1 LILYT
6 KARIVLTKI
15 VTVEQMQVIEKAADA
30 SGLSYAQMM
39 ENAGCSIAHRI
50 LEHWTR
56 MEGKSVVILVGSGNN
71 GGDGLVVGHYLH
83 DAGAEIHA
91 YLSKQRTA
99 EDKNLKRLKED
110 GCEIVIASEDA
121 KRKKLRQWVSKAD
134 FVIDAVLGTGF
145 KLPLRGN
152 AKSILGE
159 VSLAMQDRDRTP
171 IIVGVDCPSGLDCDH
186 GEVAD
191 EALSCDLTVTLAA
204 AKPGLFIFPGAN
216 KVGKLFIGDIGI
228 DQELKEIASVEL
240 ELATADTVKAWV
252 PARPKNAHKGTFG
265 RALIV
270 AGSVNY
276 PGSAALAA
284 LGAYRVG
291 AGLVT
296 LAVPA
301 PVQMMLAPQVPE
313 ATWIVLPD
321 ELGVIAEKATDVLV
335 KELKNIQAML
345 VGPGFGKEPTTA
357 NFLQQLL
364 SGEST
369 KTRGKMGLVP
379 TDREKAM
386 EPKLEIP
393 CVIDADGLRLL
404 SKISSWPSLLPPLS
418 ILTPHPG
425 EMSAMTGVAID
436 DIQTDRVKHAQ
447 KAADEW
453 GHIVVLKG
461 AFTVIAAP
469 DGKCAVL
476 PFATPALASAGTGD
490 VLAGVITGL
499 RAQGVGPY
507 EAAVLGAYLHGRA
520 GELAAEMVGS
530 LAGVIA
536 GDVVDSLA
544 LAMAE
549 LNGGLSRI

>member
-1 LILYT
+1 MIHQK
-6 KARIVLTKI
+6 KARTVLTKI
-15 VTVEQMQVIEKAADA
+15 VTVDQMQEIEKAADA

-39 ENAGCSIAHRI
+39 ENAGCSIAHTI

-56 MEGKSVVILVGSGNN
+56 MEGKCVVILAGSGNN

-83 DAGAEIHA
+83 GAGAKIRA
-91 YLSKQRTA
+91 YMSKQRSA
-99 EDKNLKRLKED
+99 GDPNLKRLKED
-110 GCEIVIASEDA
+110 GCEVVVASEDP
-121 KRKKLRQWVSKAD
+121 KRKRLREWISDAD
-134 FVIDAVLGTGF
+134 FIIDAVLGTGF

-159 VSLAMQDRDRTP
+159 VNQALEARDRIP

-186 GEVAD
+186 GQVAD
-191 EALSCDLTVTLAA
+191 EALPCDLTVTLAA
-204 AKPGLFIFPGAN
+204 AKPGLFIFPGAD
-216 KVGKLFIGDIGI
+216 KVGKLFVGDIGI
-228 DQELKEIASVEL
+228 EEGLKEIASVEL
-240 ELATADTVKAWV
+240 ELATADTVRIWV

-276 PGSAALAA
+276 PGAAALAA

-291 AGLVT
+291 TGLVT

-301 PVQMMLAPQVPE
+301 PVQLMLAPQVPE
-313 ATWIVLPD
+313 VTWIILPD
-321 ELGVIAEKATDVLV
+321 ELGVIAENASDVLAKDLENV
-335 KELKNIQAML
+335 QAML
-345 VGPGFGKEPTTA
+345 IGPGFGQEPTTA
-357 NFLQQLL
+357 SFMQQVM
-364 SGEST
+364 SGERS
-369 KTRGKMGLVP
+369 KTRGNMGLVP
-379 TDREKAM
+379 TDREKAKK
-386 EPKLEIP
+386 PKVGIP

-404 SKISSWPSLLPPLS
+404 IKIPDWQSHLPPLS

-425 EMSAMTGVAID
+425 EMSEMTGIAID
-436 DIQTDRVKHAQ
+436 EIQTDRVKHAQ
-447 KAADEW
+447 QAADEW

-461 AFTVIAAP
+461 AFTVVAAP

-476 PFATPALASAGTGD
+476 PFATPALARAGTGD

>member
-1 LILYT
+1 MLHK
-6 KARIVLTKI
+6 KARTVLTKI
-15 VTVEQMQVIEKAADA
+15 VTVNQMQIIEKAADA
-30 SGLSYAQMM
+30 SGLNYTQMM
-39 ENAGCSIAHRI
+39 ENAGRSIAHTILKHWARI
-50 LEHWTR
+50 
-56 MEGKSVVILVGSGNN
+56 EGKCIVILVGSGNN

-83 DAGAEIHA
+83 DAGATILA
-91 YLSKQRTA
+91 YLSKQRAAGDT
-99 EDKNLKRLKED
+99 NLKRLTED
-110 GCEIVIASEDA
+110 GCEVVVASEDP
-121 KRKKLRQWVSKAD
+121 KRKKLREWIGEAD

-159 VSLAMQDRDRTP
+159 VNQALQARERIP

-191 EALSCDLTVTLAA
+191 EALPCDLTVTLAA
-204 AKPGLFIFPGAN
+204 AKPGLFIFPGAD
-216 KVGKLFIGDIGI
+216 KVGKLFLGDIGI
-228 DQELKEIASVEL
+228 KEDLKEITSVEL
-240 ELATADTVKAWV
+240 ELATADTVKVWV

-270 AGSVNY
+270 AGSINY
-276 PGSAALAA
+276 PGAAALAA

-291 AGLVT
+291 TGLVT

-301 PVQMMLAPQVPE
+301 PVQLMLASQVPE

-321 ELGVIAEKATDVLV
+321 ELGVIAENATDVLV
-335 KELKNIQAML
+335 NELENSQAML
-345 VGPGFGKEPTTA
+345 IGPGFGQEPTTA
-357 NFLQQLL
+357 SFLQQLF
-364 SGEST
+364 SSERS

-379 TDREKAM
+379 TDRNKAKK
-386 EPKLEIP
+386 PKLEIP
-393 CVIDADGLRLL
+393 CVVDADGLRLL
-404 SKISSWPSLLPPLS
+404 TNISDWPSLLPPLS

-425 EMSAMTGVAID
+425 EMAEMTGIAKD

-447 KAADEW
+447 QAADEW

-476 PFATPALASAGTGD
+476 PFATPALARAGTGD

-499 RAQGVGPY
+499 RAQGVSPY